1 MTEDGSDAD
10 EALAVS
16 EGFAVGWRF
25 ARATAGAAPP
35 RIAES
40 SAAVVNVLGSSEGD
54 AEFASEAETAAQPGS
69 PALTGLLPAA

>member
-10 EALAVS
+10 EAPGRRRS
-16 EGFAVGWRF
+16 S
-25 ARATAGAAPP
+25 ARLGGASHARLRVRPP

-40 SAAVVNVLGSSEGD
+40 SAAVVNVLTREGD